1 MPNIQE
7 ELKTSLKLLQLEWKE
22 DLEQYKKKFLYTS
35 ISDKKEQGVCWYP
48 LQIKKSKIG
57 LGDRLIL
64 ELERFD
70 TNQSHVFQSGKSVSV
85 FSNADGFQG
94 HDFRV
99 NGVINFVKRDVMTL
113 TLQGNEFPDWLHSGK
128 IGVDLLFDEA
138 SYREMESTMKSVI
151 KAEKGRLGELKQI
164 LLGESL
170 PTFSQKVYADTQEL
184 NPAQNQALRLI
195 NQCDD
200 VAIIHGPPGT
210 GKTTT
215 LIAAIQNTLRTNRQV
230 LVCAPSN
237 AAVDLL
243 VEKLADKGVSTLRI
257 GHPARVDD
265 KILAQT
271 LDAKIALHESYKDLK
286 KLRKSVD
293 EYRKLGRKYK
303 RNFGHEERVQR
314 KRLLDEATR
323 MKEDADN
330 LENYIMYDVF
340 QTTQVFA
347 STLVGSSNQ
356 ALRGIQFPYVFIDEA
371 GQGLEAATWIPIMK
385 ADKVVMTGDHFQ
397 LPPTIK
403 SYEATKA
410 GLSETLFEKVI
421 KRQPEASKML
431 TVQYRMPEKIMGF
444 SSKFFYKNNLEAAEN
459 TRLHFLSEDEHV
471 LEFIDT
477 AGSGFGEHQEKES
490 LSTLNA
496 EEAKFTLKYL
506 ENMLKRVGIGK
517 IKTEGWN
524 IGLISPYRAQVRKFQ
539 ELIFESYDYPN
550 LRSFSELLTIDSID
564 GFQGQERDII
574 FISLVRSNAN
584 GEIGFLSDTRRMN
597 VALTRAKRKLVVI
610 GDSSTL
616 SSNDFYNAFL
626 GYVEEKGD
634 YKSIYEFLEY

>member
-1 MPNIQE
+1 MHNIQE
-7 ELKTSLKLLQLEWKE
+7 ELNISLKLLRQEWAE

-35 ISDKKEQGVCWYP
+35 ISDKKKQGVCWYP
-48 LQIKKSKIG
+48 LQIKKTKVG
-57 LGDRLIL
+57 LGDRIIL
-64 ELERFD
+64 ELERYD
-70 TNQSHVFQSGKSVSV
+70 TNDSHVFQSGKSVSV
-85 FSNADGFQG
+85 FSNQEGFHGQ
-94 HDFRV
+94 DARV
-99 NGVINFVKRDVMTL
+99 NGVVNSVRKDVMTI
-113 TLQGNEFPDWLHSGK
+113 TLQSDDLPDWLNDGK

-138 SYREMESTMKSVI
+138 SYREMEATMKAVI
-151 KAEKGRLGELKQI
+151 KADKGRLGAIKNI
-164 LLGESL
+164 LLGSQVSSFSERKYL
-170 PTFSQKVYADTQEL
+170 PQEQL
-184 NPAQNQALRLI
+184 NPAQNQALKLI
-195 NQCDD
+195 DSADD

-215 LIAAIQNTLRTNRQV
+215 LIAAIKYALHSNKQI

-243 VEKLADKGVSTLRI
+243 VEKLSDDGVSTLRI

-271 LDAKIALHESYKDLK
+271 LDAKISLHDSYKDLK
-286 KLRKSVD
+286 KLRKSAE

-303 RNFGHEERVQR
+303 RNFGHEERLQR
-314 KRLLDEATR
+314 KRMLDEATR
-323 MKEDADN
+323 IKLDAEN
-330 LENYIMYDVF
+330 LENYIIYDVF
-340 QTTQVFA
+340 QSTQVFA

-356 ALRGIQFPYVFIDEA
+356 ALRGMHFPLVFIDEA
-371 GQGLEAATWIPIMK
+371 GQGLEAATWIPILK
-385 ADKVVMTGDHFQ
+385 ADKIVMAGDHCQ

-403 SYEATKA
+403 SYEAAKA

-431 TVQYRMPEKIMGF
+431 TIQYRMPEKIMGF
-444 SSKFFYKNNLEAAEN
+444 SSRMFYKSNLEAAEN
-459 TRLHFLSEDEHV
+459 TLFHFLSPEEPV
-471 LEFIDT
+471 LEFVDT
-477 AGSGFGEHQEKES
+477 AGSGYLEHQEKES

-496 EEAKFTLKYL
+496 DEAKFTLYYL
-506 ENMLKRVGIGK
+506 ENLIKRVGVAK
-517 IKTEGWN
+517 IKMEGWN

-539 ELIFESYDYPN
+539 ELIFDSYEYPN
-550 LRSFSELLTIDSID
+550 LRSFSELLTVDSID

-574 FISLVRSNAN
+574 FISLVRSNEK

-616 SSNDFYNAFL
+616 SSNDFYNSFL
-626 GYVEEKGD
+626 TYVEEHGE
-634 YKSIYEFLEY
+634 YKSVYEFME